1 VETAAAVW
9 NKIKGR
15 SIFINAMLN
24 VTTDCDCLPG
34 NNPVI
39 APDAGFIGGFHPVA
53 VDEESVKRVGAEA
66 FNKTHPHVNWR
77 RQFSYSR
84 EIGLFSQR
92 GSSLAA
98 TAGVRLQNF
107 ERSSTFFT

>member
-1 VETAAAVW
+1 
-9 NKIKGR
+9 
-15 SIFINAMLN
+15 MLN

-39 APDAGFIGGFHPVA
+39 APDAGFSGGFHPVA

-84 EIGLFSQR
+84 EIGFI
-92 GSSLAA
+92 
-98 TAGVRLQNF
+98 
-107 ERSSTFFT
+107 